1 MLNRSNFV
9 TGRGVIAKIEG
20 AGMLRGSRI
29 LVVEDNY
36 LLAEVICDFVT
47 ECGMQPIGPASGL
60 ETGLVHARETPLD
73 GAILDINLDGR
84 FCFPICNVLVQRGIP
99 FCFLTGYSHLA
110 MVPQQYRH
118 APLVSKPFEP
128 EEMRNVIDM
137 MLSGQFTGPLM
148 RAASSKGRAATGS

>member
-1 MLNRSNFV
+1 MF
-9 TGRGVIAKIEG
+9 TGSK
-20 AGMLRGSRI
+20 I

-36 LLAEVICDFVT
+36 LLAQVICDFVA
-47 ECGMQPIGPASGL
+47 ECGFEPIGPASGL
-60 ETGLVHARETPLD
+60 DTGLVYAREASLE

-110 MVPQQYRH
+110 MIPPQLRQ

-128 EEMRNVIDM
+128 EEMRNVIEM
-137 MLSGQFTGPLM
+137 MLSGQLTGPLM
-148 RAASSKGRAATGS
+148 RAASSKGRAARGS